1 MIKVNVFADNKNRKH
16 KIKNPSLYIKKK
28 IQRLKKYYFFKNK
41 NIEFSILLTGNE
53 VIKKLNKRFR
63 NKNKIT
69 DVLSFPFFEQNT
81 LKKMIRARNNIY
93 LGDVVINLNKI
104 NSGPTNDILL
114 EFDKIWIHGML
125 HLFGYKHYT
134 NIDYKKMNNLEK
146 KIINYL
152 ENEF

>member
-1 MIKVNVFADNKNRKH
+1 M
-16 KIKNPSLYIKKK
+16 
-28 IQRLKKYYFFKNK
+28 
-41 NIEFSILLTGNE
+41 
-53 VIKKLNKRFR
+53 
-63 NKNKIT
+63 
-69 DVLSFPFFEQNT
+69 LSFPFFEKKT